1 MRVFRL
7 IRKKYGIEL
16 SGKGAALCGNRW
28 NSKGTELIYCA
39 DSRALAMAEVAVH
52 LSLSILPKD
61 YVMVEIDIPSYT
73 SIATLSKENLPTNW
87 SSFPHLLDT
96 QKIGD
101 AFVAERKDC
110 ILKVPSAVVPGDF
123 NFLINPYHSDF
134 SAIRIVGQEDF
145 PFDSRLFVV
154 GLND

>member
-16 SGKGAALCGNRW
+16 SGKGAAISGNRW

-61 YVMVEIDIPSYT
+61 YMMVEIDIPISVST
-73 SIATLSKENLPTNW
+73 ASLAIDNLPQRWN
-87 SSFPHLLDT
+87 SFPHLLDT

-101 AFVAERKDC
+101 DFVSARKNC
-110 ILKVPSAVVPGDF
+110 VLKVPSAVVPGDF
-123 NFLINPYHSDF
+123 NFLINPHHPDF
-134 SAIRIVGQEDF
+134 TAIKIVGQEDF
-145 PFDSRLFVV
+145 PFDSRLF
-154 GLND
+154 GG

>member
-16 SGKGAALCGNRW
+16 SGKGAALSGNRW

-61 YVMVEIDIPSYT
+61 YVMVEIDIPSYI
-73 SIATLSKENLPTNW
+73 SIATLSKKDLPANW
-87 SSFPHLLDT
+87 SSFPHILDS
-96 QKIGD
+96 QQIGD
-101 AFVAERKDC
+101 AFVAERKYC
-110 ILKVPSAVVPGDF
+110 VLKVPSAVVPGDF
-123 NFLINPYHSDF
+123 NFLINPYHPDF

-145 PFDSRLFVV
+145 PFDSRLFQ
-154 GLND
+154 

>member
-16 SGKGAALCGNRW
+16 SDKGAALSGNRW

-61 YVMVEIDIPSYT
+61 YIMVEIEIPSII
-73 SIATLSKENLPTNW
+73 SIATLAKDDLPANW
-87 SSFPHLLDT
+87 SSFPHVLDT
-96 QKIGD
+96 QQIGD
-101 AFVAERKDC
+101 SFVAKRKNC
-110 ILKVPSAVVPGDF
+110 VLKVPSAVVPGDF
-123 NFLINPYHSDF
+123 TFLINPHHLDF
-134 SAIRIVGQEDF
+134 QAIKIVGQEDF
-145 PFDSRLFVV
+145 PFDCRLFQ
-154 GLND
+154 